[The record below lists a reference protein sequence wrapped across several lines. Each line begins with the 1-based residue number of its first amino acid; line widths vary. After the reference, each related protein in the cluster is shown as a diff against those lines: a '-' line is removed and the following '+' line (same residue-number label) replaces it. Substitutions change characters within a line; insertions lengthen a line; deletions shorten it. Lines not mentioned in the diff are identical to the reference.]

1 MILDVFEKER
11 TQNDALKPEERQKII
26 QSIFFDSSSIDQ
38 PLTETLLDFIEK
50 TNKREILNTS
60 ATEFLMN
67 FNLQGEIKTAPQHSQ
82 ESIPVTLP
90 NGNVL

>member
-26 QSIFFDSSSIDQ
+26 QSIFFDSNSIDQ

-67 FNLQGEIKTAPQHSQ
+67 FNLQGEIKTAPQHS
-82 ESIPVTLP
+82 
-90 NGNVL
+90 